1 MRVEAERDQSGGSA
15 MKTALILSVVVG
27 ATLQSA
33 LAQAKDV
40 GQTATIVSMNS
51 VPCSPKVG
59 HRKESGGPLCNEYIL
74 RSGSTEYHIQQKQ
87 GKNAELLAIGQQ
99 VTFTIHDDRMHL
111 HATTTSKKEKDFDLA
126 LILITAASVV
136 NPPATPKQ

>member
-1 MRVEAERDQSGGSA
+1 
-15 MKTALILSVVVG
+15 MKTAFILSVVVG

-40 GQTATIVSMNS
+40 GQTATIVTMNS
-51 VPCSPKVG
+51 VPCSAKIG

-74 RSGSTEYHIQQKQ
+74 RSGTTEYHIQQKQ

-99 VTFTIHDDRMHL
+99 VTFTIHADRMHL
-111 HATTTSKKEKDFDLA
+111 HATTTSKKERDFDLA
-126 LILITAASVV
+126 LVLITAASLV
-136 NPPATPKQ
+136 NPPSAPKQ